1 MKCRRHSQRQT
12 SVSALCG
19 AAAVIGWLLVAI
31 LADLLAPL
39 DPLKSMTPLAL
50 PGATGEGGVTFWLG
64 TDLLGRDI
72 LSRLIY
78 GTRTVVVLS
87 AVATLSAYVLG
98 VGAGLF
104 AGYVRGFA
112 DTALSFLANVMLSFP
127 VLVLY
132 IVVITAIGSSATNV
146 VLAIAFGSAPVIFRV
161 TRALTIDIS
170 KRDFVTVAIGQ
181 GEAKWR
187 ILASDIL
194 PNAAGPLTADMC
206 LRFGYSAVAV
216 GALGFLG
223 LGPPPPTP
231 DWGSMISDGRGLAIV
246 YPHLIVFPCL
256 AISSLMLAMSLVA
269 DGLHQLSL
277 AR

>member
-12 SVSALCG
+12 AVSALCG
-19 AAAVIGWLLVAI
+19 TAVVIGWLLVAV

-39 DPLKSMTPLAL
+39 DPLKSMTPLAP

-78 GTRTVVVLS
+78 GTRTVVVIS

-132 IVVITAIGSSATNV
+132 IVVITAIGSSAANV

-181 GEAKWR
+181 GEARWR

-194 PNAAGPLTADMC
+194 PNAAGPLTAGMC

-231 DWGSMISDGRGLAIV
+231 DWGSVISDGRGLAIV

-269 DGLHQLSL
+269 DGLRQLSL